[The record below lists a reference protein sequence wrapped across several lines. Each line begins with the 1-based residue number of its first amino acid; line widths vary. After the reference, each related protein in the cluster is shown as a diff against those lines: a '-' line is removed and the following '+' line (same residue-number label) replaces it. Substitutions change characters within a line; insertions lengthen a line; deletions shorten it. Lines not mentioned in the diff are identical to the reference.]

1 MGRSI
6 FGTLMQQGIVAFQK
20 NHPLFGNFMSKIDET
35 FFFLISA
42 AMKHLDENGLGYW
55 EHWWRAMKLSGA
67 LFIHAFLP
75 NVLSDYA
82 SKELHNE

>member
-1 MGRSI
+1 MVQGQRRNNRPSI
-6 FGTLMQQGIVAFQK
+6 
-20 NHPLFGNFMSKIDET
+20 
-35 FFFLISA
+35 
-42 AMKHLDENGLGYW
+42 MKHLDENGLSYW

-75 NVLSDYA
+75 DVLSDYA

>member
-1 MGRSI
+1 
-6 FGTLMQQGIVAFQK
+6 
-20 NHPLFGNFMSKIDET
+20 
-35 FFFLISA
+35 
-42 AMKHLDENGLGYW
+42 MKHLDENGLGYW

-75 NVLSDYA
+75 NELSDYA